1 MGRRKHNLVGR
12 VKNDLTVVEDHDQ
25 TLVVIDTAGGVRS
38 VNRQRFL
45 SGTVSRSMNAPVLMT
60 YNPGTRAVVV
70 RKTLADEWWK
80 AVQNLDNIVFLIKDT
95 SSTVL
100 YHPSDVVTRAYV
112 EDAFGGKVNLAYMQ
126 KIFRQAVQA
135 GAEQHEAEMLRQLN
149 ITAKVSEDGIK
160 TLVVPPRPL
169 VPKEPEPKKLMEKPT
184 RAEKL
189 PLPHIPKGFKFFTIT
204 PEDIPDPD
212 APVELTEQTQGVWT
226 AGDLNG
232 DIATPEM
239 LAQGVEELKKQVEQL
254 TQKAITDPEA
264 AAKEVERLAQEAK
277 DFLNDPDG
285 ADTPSLLAP
294 LLPVPVLTEKE
305 KEEQAWL
312 QQMNEESKIIAQ
324 QNLQRQ
330 AEEKRLRTPNLRI

>member
-1 MGRRKHNLVGR
+1 MGRRKH
-12 VKNDLTVVEDHDQ
+12 DLTGVFKNGFTCLEDCGDYLVVKDTENNITNVKRGRFISGTLSTSIRLSTFMYINVRRNESHVEQLRVEDWWKGCASADEICLYITRSDQ
-25 TLVVIDTAGGVRS
+25 VVI
-38 VNRQRFL
+38 
-45 SGTVSRSMNAPVLMT
+45 
-60 YNPGTRAVVV
+60 
-70 RKTLADEWWK
+70 
-80 AVQNLDNIVFLIKDT
+80 
-95 SSTVL
+95 
-100 YHPSDVVTRAYV
+100 YHPHDVVTQDRVTRALANPDTADKNALV
-112 EDAFGGKVNLAYMQ
+112 EVFSKAWSKANQARLANA
-126 KIFRQAVQA
+126 RVA
-135 GAEQHEAEMLRQLN
+135 EAEAERRAAAASKAIADAAAEAHAQA
-149 ITAKVSEDGIK
+149 IKTAKAAKTVNGQGI
-160 TLVVPPRPL
+160 
-169 VPKEPEPKKLMEKPT
+169 
-184 RAEKL
+184 
-189 PLPHIPKGFKFFTIT
+189 PHIPKGFKFFTIT

-330 AEEKRLRTPNLRI
+330 AEEKRLRTPDLRI